1 MPAPNVVGVP
11 RPASHLAALAD
22 AAVPGLRPIAYAA
35 APDNPGDPFQTAHIT
50 GRDDKQWTVRVALS
64 AGTGAAMEQSDQ
76 LLRLLA
82 RRLPFAVPHIE
93 GSLTTDDGCFVAVI
107 PRLPGAPALWRDLE
121 PDSKHARAVG
131 RAIAEIHTLDPRLI
145 DEAGLPSYDADTY
158 RARRLAALDRAA
170 ETGLVPTGL
179 LARWERALEEVS
191 LWKFATRVTH
201 GPVEAAHVFYDEDGV
216 AAITGWEEAALSDPA
231 VDFAPLWALADP
243 RTFDTVLETYA
254 ANAPDSADVHL
265 ERRIRLVG
273 ELQRITALM
282 EAVSSGDQ
290 VLIDRRTAALRRLD
304 EATQDDLSL
313 LPPEVAVAG
322 QRLTVVGD
330 DYAQAEPVDPAE
342 IKVVESAEY
351 PAEDETVE
359 IPLSGQV
366 VPEQIPADQG
376 AETTVGEPTGVEPGA
391 GALESGGDQP
401 SDDGSVPMYD
411 DVMYDEGDTQPVPQ
425 RPRASN
431 E

>member
-1 MPAPNVVGVP
+1 MGVP

-22 AAVPGLRPIAYAA
+22 AAVPGLRPIGYAA
-35 APDNPGDPFQTAHIT
+35 ALASPGDPFQTVHIT
-50 GRDDKQWTVRVALS
+50 GRDEKQWTVRVALS
-64 AGTGAAMEQSDQ
+64 AGSGAAMELSDQ

-121 PDSKHARAVG
+121 PESQHARAVG
-131 RAIAEIHTLDPRLI
+131 RAIAQIHTLDPRLI

-201 GPVEAAHVFYDEDGV
+201 GPLEAAHVYYDEDGV

-231 VDFAPLWALADP
+231 VDFAPLWALAD
-243 RTFDTVLETYA
+243 RGTFDTVLETYA
-254 ANAPDSADVHL
+254 ANAPDCADPHL

-282 EAVSSGDQ
+282 EAVSGGDQ
-290 VLIDRRTAALRRLD
+290 TLIDRRTAALRRLD

-313 LPPEVAVAG
+313 LPPEVAG

-330 DYAQAEPVDPAE
+330 DYAVAQPVDPAQIE
-342 IKVVESAEY
+342 VVESAEY

-359 IPLSGQV
+359 IPLSG
-366 VPEQIPADQG
+366 PTAADPS
-376 AETTVGEPTGVEPGA
+376 GEPPAE
-391 GALESGGDQP
+391 QP
-401 SDDGSVPMYD
+401 SSETPSSPVASEQEPRPTYD
-411 DVMYDEGDTQPVPQ
+411 DAMYDEGDTQPVPQ

>member
-35 APDNPGDPFQTAHIT
+35 APDSPGDPFQTAHVT

-64 AGTGAAMEQSDQ
+64 AGTGAAMELSDQ

-82 RRLPFAVPHIE
+82 RRLPFALPHIE

-107 PRLPGAPALWRDLE
+107 PRLPGAPALWRDLQ
-121 PDSKHARAVG
+121 PDSQHARAVG
-131 RAIAEIHTLDPRLI
+131 RAIAQIHSLDPRLI
-145 DEAGLPSYDADTY
+145 DEAGLPSYDADAY

-201 GPVEAAHVFYDEDGV
+201 GPLEAAHVFYDEDGV

-231 VDFAPLWALADP
+231 VDFAPLWALGDP

-254 ANAPDSADVHL
+254 ANAPDSADPHL

-282 EAVSSGDQ
+282 ESVSSGDQ

-313 LPPEVAVAG
+313 LPPEVAG
-322 QRLTVVGD
+322 QRLTVVTDG
-330 DYAQAEPVDPAE
+330 YAEAQPVDPAQIE
-342 IKVVESAEY
+342 VVESADY

-359 IPLSGQV
+359 IPLSGQAV
-366 VPEQIPADQG
+366 TEQAPEPAAGEPAADEASDELSPG
-376 AETTVGEPTGVEPGA
+376 AEPVPT
-391 GALESGGDQP
+391 
-401 SDDGSVPMYD
+401 YD
-411 DVMYDEGDTQPVPQ
+411 DAMYDEGDTQPVPQ

>member
-1 MPAPNVVGVP
+1 MP

-22 AAVPGLRPIAYAA
+22 AAVPGLRPIGYAA
-35 APDNPGDPFQTAHIT
+35 APDSPGDPFQSAHII
-50 GRDDKQWTVRVALS
+50 GRDDKQWTVRVALT
-64 AGTGAAMEQSDQ
+64 AGTGAAMELSDQ

-82 RRLPFAVPHIE
+82 RRLPFAIPHIE

-107 PRLPGAPALWRDLE
+107 PRLPGAPALWRDLA
-121 PDSKHARAVG
+121 PDSQHARAVG
-131 RAIAEIHTLDPRLI
+131 RAIAQIHTLDPRLI
-145 DEAGLPSYDADTY
+145 DEAGLPSYDADAY

-201 GPVEAAHVFYDEDGV
+201 GPLEAAHVFYDDDGV

-231 VDFAPLWALADP
+231 VDFAPLWALGDP

-254 ANAPDSADVHL
+254 ANAPDSADLHL

-273 ELQRITALM
+273 ELQRISALM
-282 EAVSSGDQ
+282 EAVNTGDQ
-290 VLIDRRTAALRRLD
+290 TLIDRRTAALRRLD
-304 EATQDDLSL
+304 EATQGDLSL
-313 LPPEVAVAG
+313 LPPEVAG
-322 QRLTVVGD
+322 HRLTVVGD
-330 DYAQAEPVDPAE
+330 NYADYTAAQPVDPAQIE
-342 IKVVESAEY
+342 VVESAEY

-359 IPLSGQV
+359 IPLSA
-366 VPEQIPADQG
+366 PA
-376 AETTVGEPTGVEPGA
+376 A
-391 GALESGGDQP
+391 QP
-401 SDDGSVPMYD
+401 SLNERRSDEASSRSPAAADGAARPTSSDVTYD
-411 DVMYDEGDTQPVPQ
+411 DAMYDEGDTQPVPQ

>member
-1 MPAPNVVGVP
+1 MPAPTVVGVP

-22 AAVPGLRPIAYAA
+22 AAVPGLRPVGYAA
-35 APDNPGDPFQTAHIT
+35 APDSPGDPFQTAHVT

-121 PDSKHARAVG
+121 PDSQHARAVA
-131 RAIAEIHTLDPRLI
+131 RAIAEIHSLDPRLI
-145 DEAGLPSYDADTY
+145 DEAGLPSYDADAY

-216 AAITGWEEAALSDPA
+216 AAITGWEDAALSDPA

-254 ANAPDSADVHL
+254 ANTPDSADLHL
-265 ERRIRLVG
+265 ERRIQLVA

-282 EAVSSGDQ
+282 DAVNSGDQ
-290 VLIDRRTAALRRLD
+290 ALIDRRTAALRRLD

-313 LPPEVAVAG
+313 LPPEVVG
-322 QRLTVVGD
+322 QRLSVVSG
-330 DYAQAEPVDPAE
+330 DYAAAQPVDPTQIE
-342 IKVVESAEY
+342 VVESADY

-359 IPLSGQV
+359 IPLSG
-366 VPEQIPADQG
+366 PAG
-376 AETTVGEPTGVEPGA
+376 PAVAAETILSQPTDDDPTSAVDSSEPGPT
-391 GALESGGDQP
+391 LR
-401 SDDGSVPMYD
+401 YD
-411 DVMYDEGDTQPVPQ
+411 DAMYDEGDTQPVPQ